1 MGEAVKHLTEMYQ
14 WIVRACWSLVGLL
27 CGRVVLEED
36 DVLQLLWSAIRVTS
50 SQAPYH
56 FYSDLAQLSSAAPGI
71 N

>member
-1 MGEAVKHLTEMYQ
+1 MLVCLLT
-14 WIVRACWSLVGLL
+14 
-27 CGRVVLEED
+27 GRVVVEED

>member
-1 MGEAVKHLTEMYQ
+1 M
-14 WIVRACWSLVGLL
+14 LVGLL
-27 CGRVVLEED
+27 YGRVVVEED

-56 FYSDLAQLSSAAPGI
+56 FYSDLAQLSSAPGI

>member
-14 WIVRACWSLVGLL
+14 WIVRAYWWVYSG
-27 CGRVVLEED
+27 GRVVLEED

-56 FYSDLAQLSSAAPGI
+56 FYSDLAQLSSALGI